1 MNADRASR
9 PQRISLPDF
18 FGRKL
23 TLPEG
28 QESWRR
34 AGEGEDALVL
44 GLGPGCPWQTSLA
57 AGARAVYWLEHE
69 PTLQSLPAL
78 NERDGAGPP
87 DHWKKVSQEEAVALA
102 AQCVCFFYGP
112 GMRLAPDF
120 WGPLLGRVDAALLG
134 APELTKDNSPENSTA
149 LAPPDAANVDS
160 PACLASRKGRG
171 ESRGFV
177 LLPGHDGQLLHQ
189 ELVQALDSCG
199 LHPVSAVP
207 DAFQAHVDVHAVWRD
222 ILRQGKPR
230 LVLSVNLRGL
240 DAEGRVFHLC
250 QGMGIPVAL
259 WLVDN
264 PWHVLSAL
272 RLPWWREAHIFVTDA
287 SFVPELVAAGARH
300 AHHMPLAVAPHM
312 WRQAAPDFLAAPEP
326 LFVGRSAFP
335 EKERFFAAA
344 KVPDGMLAEAL
355 ALLECDETPARGPNY
370 FWWQQMLGRA
380 SWPDP
385 AIRSAGLGA
394 EACACANRV
403 RWLRTILEERASSF
417 AETNIDP
424 GVSPSVNPNV
434 GSVSVPTV
442 ELARPSMRIVG
453 DAGWRELLPGANIQ
467 PPVDYY
473 SALPGLYAQAA
484 VVNVTSLLLPHSL
497 SQRHFDVWAAG
508 GLLFSDATPG
518 LDLFPEDLA
527 EAVRLDAPKDF
538 WPRWD
543 TVCSRPAYA
552 RDLRLAWREH
562 LRGGH
567 EYRHRVR
574 RICELMGIAADG
586 V

>member
-1 MNADRASR
+1 MNADQASR
-9 PQRISLPDF
+9 PQRLSLPDF

-44 GLGPGCPWQTSLA
+44 GLGPGCPWRTSLT
-57 AGARAVYWLEHE
+57 AGARTVYWLEHE

-78 NERDGAGPP
+78 NERGGAGPP
-87 DHWKKVSQEEAVALA
+87 DHWKKVSLDEAVVLA
-102 AQCVCFFYGP
+102 AQCECLFYGP
-112 GMRLAPDF
+112 GMRLAPEF
-120 WGPLLGRVDAALLG
+120 WGPLLGHVDAAQLG
-134 APELTKDNSPENSTA
+134 AGELTAEGSSENSA
-149 LAPPDAANVDS
+149 ASAPPDAANVGM

-171 ESRGFV
+171 ESRGSV
-177 LLPGHDGQLLHQ
+177 LLPGHNGQLLHQ
-189 ELVQALDSCG
+189 ELLQALDSCG
-199 LHPVSAVP
+199 LHAISALP
-207 DAFQAHVDVHAVWRD
+207 DAFQTHVDVHAVWRD

-240 DAEGRVFHLC
+240 DAEGRIFHLC
-250 QGMGIPVAL
+250 QGMNIPVAL

-272 RLPWWREAHIFVTDA
+272 RLPWWREAHIFVTDP

-300 AHHMPLAVAPHM
+300 VHHLPLAVAPHM
-312 WRQAAPDFLAAPEP
+312 WREAAPDLLAAPEP

-335 EKERFFAAA
+335 QKERFFAAA
-344 KVPDGMLAEAL
+344 RVPEDLLAEAL
-355 ALLECDETPARGPNY
+355 ALLERGEAPALGPNY
-370 FWWQQMLGRA
+370 FWWQRTLGGAR
-380 SWPDP
+380 WPDP
-385 AIRSAGLGA
+385 AVRSAGLGA
-394 EACACANRV
+394 EVCARANRV
-403 RWLRTILEERASSF
+403 RWLRTIIEGRAV
-417 AETNIDP
+417 AYDGTNISRAAGSTDGP
-424 GVSPSVNPNV
+424 VSS
-434 GSVSVPTV
+434 PTAD
-442 ELARPSMRIVG
+442 LRRLPLRIVG
-453 DAGWRELLPGANIQ
+453 DAGWRELLPGAGIQ

-508 GLLFSDATPG
+508 GLLLSDSTPG

-527 EAVRLDAPKDF
+527 DAVRLNAPEDF

-543 TVCSRPAYA
+543 VVYLRPAYA
-552 RDLRLAWREH
+552 KDLRMAWREH
-562 LRGGH
+562 LREAH
-567 EYRHRVR
+567 EYTHRVR
-574 RICELMGIAADG
+574 RICELTGSIAAE